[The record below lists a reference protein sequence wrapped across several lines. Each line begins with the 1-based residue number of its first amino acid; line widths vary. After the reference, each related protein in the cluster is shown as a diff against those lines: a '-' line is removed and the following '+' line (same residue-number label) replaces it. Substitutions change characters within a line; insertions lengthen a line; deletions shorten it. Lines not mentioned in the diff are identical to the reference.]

1 MSRWAPNLEGLDIL
15 VKRLVNII
23 KIRRNEE
30 SIDESRNWMDEWNDF
45 WRQVDYVF
53 HCYINSCT
61 FGFSL
66 QKTSKEIVVEKLY
79 WFSLLPPLL
88 TIIFAIISKK
98 IIHSLLIGLIIGSYF
113 LNRTL
118 AGGFETSIDHL
129 VKTLADK
136 SNLQVL
142 LFL

>member
-1 MSRWAPNLEGLDIL
+1 M
-15 VKRLVNII
+15 
-23 KIRRNEE
+23 
-30 SIDESRNWMDEWNDF
+30 
-45 WRQVDYVF
+45 
-53 HCYINSCT
+53 
-61 FGFSL
+61 
-66 QKTSKEIVVEKLY
+66 EKLY

-142 LFL
+142 LFLYLFSGFIALIKKAGGIKTFSEFVDKHISSKRGVFLFCGD